1 VRGLALALVLAPQVA
16 DACTCIEIDYSDA
29 LEAAEIVAEVV
40 ILDVN
45 QTEQD
50 DDFPVEWVDSG
61 YFATAEVRRIWKGRG
76 QVAWEK
82 GRARLG
88 FVGHGDGA
96 MCGYGPGKPGTM
108 HILFLHTTDDTPWS
122 STGLCSG
129 SASHK
134 EGMKRIRSALG
145 PGWLPTPTG
154 WVEGPGCASCATT
167 EPTSLDAFW
176 FGLLL
181 LLRPRRSPN
190 ALSFPSTTTYPSSRQ
205 FAGTRRLRSRAS
217 RSRGRHP

>member
-1 VRGLALALVLAPQVA
+1 MRGLALALVLAPRVA
-16 DACTCIEIDYSDA
+16 EAWSCRSFPTIEANFDRATVVAELLVLDVQWTSPEPESHY
-29 LEAAEIVAEVV
+29 AAEAQV
-40 ILDVN
+40 L
-45 QTEQD
+45 
-50 DDFPVEWVDSG
+50 
-61 YFATAEVRRIWKGRG
+61 RIWKGQEHVVHAKGRPTILFEG
-76 QVAWEK
+76 ESEDMFGFQVA
-82 GRARLG
+82 LG
-88 FVGHGDGA
+88 QMYILYLSRKHAG
-96 MCGYGPGKPGTM
+96 GPLAV
-108 HILFLHTTDDTPWS
+108 H
-122 STGLCSG
+122 GLCSG
-129 SASHK
+129 N
-134 EGMKRIRSALG
+134 IRPGNERGYNRVVDTLG

-205 FAGTRRLRSRAS
+205 FAGTRQLRSRAS